1 MKTRI
6 AIIKTR
12 DNEHVAFGDFIT
24 EEHYE
29 IHYYVNATF
38 TPEELLSGNFDLI
51 ICGLESQPISGIA
64 LLEYLRDHKNDTPFI
79 ILSKIHNKTLY
90 EKAILNHVT
99 DYISLPL
106 DKFQLT
112 NRIRI
117 ALKDQMDKHEKI
129 SEDKH
134 DMFKH
139 MAHEIYTPLT
149 GIVGITD
156 LMKNN
161 TELMKIDPELIEMME
176 KSVVRLKRAADNV
189 LLYEKIKNNLVHYQ
203 PTILTDWNNLLN
215 ETVSE
220 VGHDFN
226 RMEDIDMD
234 VPNRFK
240 PIKISAQHFKIVI
253 KELLINAFSFSKKG
267 TVIKVGTKT
276 MPQGNINFM
285 FQNEGRG
292 MQTNDME
299 SISPYMQFER
309 KRYEQQGL
317 GLGLAIA
324 KQILDLYH
332 GSLNLK
338 SVAGQRLVASAKIPA
353 ILGKHHD

>member
-12 DNEHVAFGDFIT
+12 DNEHVTFNDFISGDQ
-24 EEHYE
+24 YE
-29 IHYYVNATF
+29 VHYYLNGSVN
-38 TPEELLSGNFDLI
+38 PEELLNGSFDLI
-51 ICGLESQPISGIA
+51 ICGLYAYPRTGIE
-64 LLEYLRDHKNDTPFI
+64 LLEYIRDNNNDTPFI
-79 ILSKIHNKTLY
+79 ILSKIHSKELY
-90 EKAILNHVT
+90 EKAIVHSVT

-106 DKFQLT
+106 EKFQLL

-117 ALKDQMDKHEKI
+117 ALKNHYEKQEKQ

-134 DMFKH
+134 SMFKH

-156 LMKNN
+156 IMKN
-161 TELMKIDPELIEMME
+161 TPEMMMLDAELIEMME
-176 KSVVRLKRAADNV
+176 KSVARLKRAADNV
-189 LLYEKIKNNLVHYQ
+189 LLYEKIKNNLIHYQ
-203 PTILTDWNNLLN
+203 PAVLTDWNNLLA
-215 ETVSE
+215 ETITE
-220 VGHDFN
+220 VGTDFN
-226 RMEDIDMD
+226 RIEDIDID

-240 PIKISAQHFKIVI
+240 PISITAQHFKIVM

-267 TVIKVGTKT
+267 TVVKVGTKI

-292 MQTNDME
+292 MKENEIEQ
-299 SISPYMQFER
+299 IGAYKQLER
-309 KRYEQQGL
+309 KRFEQQGL
-317 GLGLAIA
+317 GLGLTIA
-324 KQILDLYH
+324 RQILDLYH

-338 SVAGQRLVASAKIPA
+338 SVAGHRLVASAKIPA
-353 ILGKHHD
+353 ILGKQQY